1 MNYFPRENIFTK
13 KINKL
18 YGTVV
23 ALELSTKLL
32 SIIKIDGQSKDID
45 EITSGITKNELQGM
59 QYFGGYIFQKLY
71 IKFTNSIKWEFNFDQ
86 QCINIILAAP
96 TDKNGEQILNN
107 IRDRG
112 GLWLIT
118 DYCQN
123 IFPIS
128 ETIFCEKTKTVTNKN
143 KLFWKILVLIP
154 ILDIFVM
161 MQHVVLRKKFPYIYW
176 K

>member
-59 QYFGGYIFQKLY
+59 QYFGGYIFPKLY
-71 IKFTNSIKWEFNFDQ
+71 KKFTNSIK
-86 QCINIILAAP
+86 
-96 TDKNGEQILNN
+96 
-107 IRDRG
+107 
-112 GLWLIT
+112 
-118 DYCQN
+118 
-123 IFPIS
+123 
-128 ETIFCEKTKTVTNKN
+128 
-143 KLFWKILVLIP
+143 
-154 ILDIFVM
+154 
-161 MQHVVLRKKFPYIYW
+161 
-176 K
+176 

>member
-71 IKFTNSIKWEFNFDQ
+71 KKFTNSIKWEFNFDQ
-86 QCINIILAAP
+86 QCIL
-96 TDKNGEQILNN
+96 
-107 IRDRG
+107 
-112 GLWLIT
+112 
-118 DYCQN
+118 Y
-123 IFPIS
+123 
-128 ETIFCEKTKTVTNKN
+128 
-143 KLFWKILVLIP
+143 
-154 ILDIFVM
+154 
-161 MQHVVLRKKFPYIYW
+161 
-176 K
+176 

>member
-1 MNYFPRENIFTK
+1 MNYFPRGNIFTK

-71 IKFTNSIKWEFNFDQ
+71 KKFTNSIK
-86 QCINIILAAP
+86 
-96 TDKNGEQILNN
+96 
-107 IRDRG
+107 
-112 GLWLIT
+112 
-118 DYCQN
+118 
-123 IFPIS
+123 
-128 ETIFCEKTKTVTNKN
+128 
-143 KLFWKILVLIP
+143 
-154 ILDIFVM
+154 
-161 MQHVVLRKKFPYIYW
+161 
-176 K
+176 

>member
-1 MNYFPRENIFTK
+1 MNYFPRGNIFTK

-71 IKFTNSIKWEFNFDQ
+71 KKFTNSIKWEFNFDQ

-107 IRDRG
+107 IRDRER
-112 GLWLIT
+112 LWLINEF
-118 DYCQN
+118 CQN
-123 IFPIS
+123 IFQIS
-128 ETIFCEKTKTVTNKN
+128 ETILGEKIKMVTNKID
-143 KLFWKILVLIP
+143 FHDIVKI
-154 ILDIFVM
+154 ILKDSSVN
-161 MQHVVLRKKFPYIYW
+161 
-176 K
+176 

>member
-1 MNYFPRENIFTK
+1 M
-13 KINKL
+13 
-18 YGTVV
+18 V

-71 IKFTNSIKWEFNFDQ
+71 KKFTNSIKWEFNFDQ

-112 GLWLIT
+112 GLRLIT